1 MKSELEKMTS
11 LAGSRSKIIL
21 RLLDQLD
28 NQQNIGYLDGFN
40 DALELYKKELYEI
53 GDLINLVFWQS
64 YKITCH
70 LALARWQ
77 AGQLYELE
85 TD

>member
-64 YKITCH
+64 CK
-70 LALARWQ
+70 LGR
-77 AGQLYELE
+77 LYEKPPYKSKATLE
-85 TD
+85 PF

>member
-1 MKSELEKMTS
+1 MTMNNDLKKMTS
-11 LAGSRSKIIL
+11 LADNRLKRIGC
-21 RLLDQLD
+21 LLDQIKEM
-28 NQQNIGYLDGFN
+28 QG
-40 DALELYKKELYEI
+40 ALALNTKELYEKELYEI